1 VKPGLCF
8 RFRELFRGI
17 ASKPSA
23 SGWLIALA
31 VLVPRLLWFS
41 HLEGRLPMPVQDQ
54 GFYVR
59 AAISVADG
67 RGLSFSRDMAAAKQ
81 GRAREGA
88 LYEGWVENPGYA
100 FGLAP
105 VEEPS
110 AVMEPGYPLLLALA
124 FLVYG
129 KTAGAV
135 WTVNLGFSLLGAFAM
150 RRLLSRRSPEAAMAG
165 ALFWALYPPYVFFS
179 AYAMTETAHAAL
191 LVLSCAMIF
200 EGRESRGKSLSAG
213 LCTGIFFL
221 VRATGLVL
229 LLPAALYLGLR
240 RWRNLLAM
248 GLGFLLAVSPWV
260 GRNWLELGEPVLMPT
275 KGALNMWMRNHPEVL
290 AEEGIAVPADIPVNR
305 PELLVYPS
313 FEEFPGEVQRSR
325 ELSRSALEFMAAN
338 PRLVLW
344 LSLQR
349 AAHFMSP
356 GGSTLGGAAFLAG
369 LALLVPLLVLGTGG
383 LVRSSGL
390 PETRFLAGVFLVY
403 FLMHALT
410 HGGARYRLPAD
421 MVFLAG
427 AAVFLFDRRK
437 SP

>member
-1 VKPGLCF
+1 MKPGLF
-8 RFRELFRGI
+8 PRFGELFRGT
-17 ASKPSA
+17 AARPGA
-23 SGWLIALA
+23 SGWLIALS
-31 VLVPRLLWFS
+31 VLVPRLLWFA
-41 HLEGRLPMPVQDQ
+41 HLEGRLPVPVQDQ

-59 AAISVADG
+59 AAVSVADG
-67 RGLSFSRDMAAAKQ
+67 DGLSFSRDMAAAKQ

-135 WTVNLGFSLLGAFAM
+135 WMVNLGFSLLGAFAM
-150 RRLLSRRSPEAAMAG
+150 RRLLAGRSPEAALAG

-191 LVLSCAMIF
+191 LVLSCALIL
-200 EGRESRGKSLSAG
+200 EGRRSPGRSLLAG
-213 LCTGIFFL
+213 LCTGAFFL
-221 VRATGLVL
+221 IRATGLVL
-229 LLPAALYLGLR
+229 LLPAALYLGFR
-240 RWRNLLAM
+240 RWRNLPAL
-248 GLGFLLAVSPWV
+248 GLGFALAVSPWV
-260 GRNWLELGEPVLMPT
+260 GRNLAELGHPVLMPT
-275 KGALNMWMRNHPEVL
+275 KGALNLWMRNHPEVL
-290 AEEGIAVPADIPVNR
+290 AEEGIVVPEDIPVNR

-313 FEEFPGEVQRSR
+313 FDEFPGEVERSR
-325 ELSRSALEFMAAN
+325 ELSRSALEFMSAN

-369 LALLVPLLVLGTGG
+369 LALFVPLLAMGTGG
-383 LVRSSGL
+383 LVRSFGL